1 MKTSFAEILSGY
13 DAGIRRKFESKLPHW
28 AHAGCSVPGTLALE
42 QCSSE
47 AAAMYKASFTS
58 GFLCDITGGM
68 GVDSWA
74 FSKVCKRVIYNE
86 RDAGLAATAEKN
98 FKLLGADN
106 IECICREINTEVII
120 PQCDWIFID
129 PARRSASGRKVF
141 LLEDCT
147 PDINL
152 LLPALRL
159 CAPHIMIKLSPM
171 ADISMTAA
179 KIGNDIKEIHIIGL
193 GGEVKELLC
202 ILEKGFR
209 GEYTIT
215 AADLDSGKK
224 FSFKPSEEEAAS
236 ISEDAA
242 IHEGATLFE
251 PAAILMKAGAF
262 KLVGLPKLAKSTHL
276 YIGETDIPGRSY
288 RIIASLPLCKESF
301 RTIHERWGEAEV
313 TARNIPMTSEELKT
327 RLKVK
332 PGGKIHIFG
341 VTARSGR
348 VLIITEP
355 LAKQHSCPE
364 IVSGL

>member
-1 MKTSFAEILSGY
+1 MKTTFAEILSGY

-28 AHAGCSVPGTLALE
+28 AEAGCSIPGTLALE

-58 GFLCDITGGM
+58 GFLCDLTGGM

-74 FSKVCKRVIYNE
+74 FSQVCKRVIYNE
-86 RDAGLAATAEKN
+86 RDAGLAAAAEKN
-98 FKLLGADN
+98 FKLLGANN
-106 IECICREINTEVII
+106 IECICREISTDVII

-152 LLPALRL
+152 LLPTLRL
-159 CAPHIMIKLSPM
+159 CAPNIMIKLSPM
-171 ADISMTAA
+171 ADITMIAA
-179 KIGNDIKEIHIIGL
+179 KLGNGLKEIHVVGL

-215 AADLDSGKK
+215 AADPDSGKK
-224 FSFKPSEEEAAS
+224 FSFKPSEEAGAS
-236 ISEDAA
+236 LNPDAE
-242 IHEGATLFE
+242 IYEGATLFE
-251 PAAILMKAGAF
+251 PSSILMKAGAF
-262 KLVGLPKLAKSTHL
+262 KLIGLPKLAKSTHL
-276 YIGETDIPGRSY
+276 YIGETELPGRNY
-288 RIIASLPLCKESF
+288 RIVASLPLCKESF
-301 RTIHERWGEAEV
+301 RTIQERWREAEV

-332 PGGKIHIFG
+332 PGGKNHIFG
-341 VTARSGR
+341 VTARNGR
-348 VLIITEP
+348 ILIITEP
-355 LAKQHSCPE
+355 LSKQHPGPE